1 MLEDGFRAVTLSQL
15 QDGELGGGAEE
26 LLVVLADV
34 AQCNGVVPA
43 MLRPYIDQFSH
54 AIRLQ
59 FGDHNFAWE
68 FGEQVSQFDARREFH
83 DVMDIVRTSEEYEAS
98 APNSDAAWTDAV
110 HSRVLELALRDL
122 PSVRWHDITAARIS
136 PPALIPRHS
145 LGNDLETTKLVDYAI
160 VLNPS
165 AALQR
170 TLPLALDRESAAAA
184 AATDA
189 PPQQQSINP
198 TPYAPLRLD
207 PICVSIATAPPH
219 GDVSQARARLAAW
232 GAAHLRRLDAL
243 RRACSEQAGGGRNAP
258 ALPTLPVLLVVGAA
272 WDLYFVRMADD
283 DATVVDVIGNQPVG
297 DTKTLLGAYRLLCGL
312 RGIAGWAAAMEA
324 WLEETT
330 GLVAG

>member
-1 MLEDGFRAVTLSQL
+1 
-15 QDGELGGGAEE
+15 
-26 LLVVLADV
+26 
-34 AQCNGVVPA
+34 
-43 MLRPYIDQFSH
+43 MLR
-54 AIRLQ
+54 

-122 PSVRWHDITAARIS
+122 PSVRWHDI
-136 PPALIPRHS
+136 

-170 TLPLALDRESAAAA
+170 TLPLALDRESAAAS
-184 AATDA
+184 ATDA
-189 PPQQQSINP
+189 PQSINP
-198 TPYAPLRLD
+198 THYAPLRLD

-243 RRACSEQAGGGRNAP
+243 RRACSAGAPDKPAP

-283 DATVVDVIGNQPVG
+283 DGAMVVDVIGNQPVG